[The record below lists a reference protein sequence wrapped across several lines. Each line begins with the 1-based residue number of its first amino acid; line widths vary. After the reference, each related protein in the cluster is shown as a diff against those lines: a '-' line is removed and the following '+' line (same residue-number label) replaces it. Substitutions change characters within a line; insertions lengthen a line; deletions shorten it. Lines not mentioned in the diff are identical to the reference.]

1 MNLRVLLPALF
12 FMSVVFG
19 AALPAS
25 GAPYVIGYDET
36 RSLIADKTAMT
47 YDRGHGTQVEF
58 VAGNG
63 KTYLLYP
70 GNTVIVRGKWKLT
83 RTSNPKVF
91 DMCFRYPDNSHNPVT
106 GQSGGG
112 WSSGPR
118 AFYFVAGWG
127 CGAAGFYVGDLVEGR
142 DGDVLGLAR
151 SKEVPFVLA
160 RKKTRLDALIRL
172 VTK

>member
-1 MNLRVLLPALF
+1 MNPRVLLPALF

-112 WSSGPR
+112 WECRP
-118 AFYFVAGWG
+118 
-127 CGAAGFYVGDLVEGR
+127 AGFYLRDLVEVR